1 MGMFDLKQEAAPQD
15 LSLQQ
20 LSRQAGT
27 RAGRAIG
34 GMLGIESPQDKINN
48 IVAGL
53 DMSDKDS
60 VAQAITALMPINPD
74 MAMALKD
81 RYIKS
86 KGQDIKL
93 AKMENE
99 PALAAKWMYEEGP
112 ATIRS
117 WATEQ
122 LSMYGVTADQIE
134 GLSSDSDVTNLIT
147 RLVKEQDIEKGA
159 AGKLIAAFKR
169 DYKAANQNYMNINA
183 LSFKN
188 QPKQQRSLSSIKG
201 RGERIA
207 PKLAP
212 KAPTPQVS
220 PQAQPVSNY
229 ASPLN
234 TNNRRQDYL

>member
-81 RYIKS
+81 RYIQS
-86 KGQDIKL
+86 KGQDLKL

-99 PALAAKWMYEEGP
+99 PALNAKWMYEEGP
-112 ATIRS
+112 QWTQT
-117 WATEQ
+117 WATQQ
-122 LSMYGVTADQIE
+122 LSMYGVTPEQVA
-134 GLSSDSDVTNLIT
+134 GLSNISDVANLIT
-147 RLVKEQDIEKGA
+147 RLAKSGEIEKGA
-159 AGKLIAAFKR
+159 AGKLIAAYKE
-169 DYKAANQNYMNINA
+169 DYKTANKNYMSINA
-183 LSFKN
+183 LSLGN
-188 QPKQQRSLSSIKG
+188 QPKQDRPLSSIAG
-201 RGERIA
+201 RGERVA

-212 KAPTPQVS
+212 EANQDVT
-220 PQAQPVSNY
+220 PQAQDKRELTKRGY
-229 ASPLN
+229 
-234 TNNRRQDYL
+234 R